1 MTIPSTHLSRESL
14 AYLLAESRRM
24 GGEQRQQIR
33 AARDAFDAHLSDD
46 QRHQRALFEARM
58 RANRLRPL
66 PSVFGVLA

>member
-24 GGEQRQQIR
+24 GEQRQQIR

-66 PSVFGVLA
+66 PSVFGALA